1 MVKQGRW
8 EGSWWEGGRV
18 VRWEDRKGVRLV
30 RWEGGEGGRVVRWQ
44 GGKGGKVVR
53 WQGGNGGRMV
63 SQKGGRYQVLFK
75 GGGHKMTPR
84 FHLFVSDFNQ
94 GNKGL

>member
-1 MVKQGRW
+1 MRW
-8 EGSWWEGGRV
+8 GGG
-18 VRWEDRKGVRLV
+18 KGERLV

-84 FHLFVSDFNQ
+84 FHLLILIKET
-94 GNKGL
+94 KGCDGFKIFLRGRRDGSFASC